1 MAHCLLHQHSQ
12 LPLPPHVHP
21 CHPPE
26 YLAQVLFLVVVPVE
40 VIAISFW
47 SAIFKLNRRIPKQ
60 VKIPLTVQISSSVD
74 HPVPIGALAIAP
86 PQSAWDPE
94 YLIERDPRFMVGTG
108 GTVSEVDSYADREDS
123 YSCAGQSD
131 SYADREDSYS
141 CAGQSDSYADRH
153 GSYSDFDSGE
163 ETDYLSDEYT
173 EREDRED
180 TVDLTESETETID
193 TFEHNSLGADAE
205 DLAESEMD
213 ILETYQDFKKSQDE
227 VLEMYEKKFQ
237 VLKINVQF

>member
-108 GTVSEVDSYADREDS
+108 GTVSEVDSYADRH
-123 YSCAGQSD
+123 
-131 SYADREDSYS
+131 DSYS

-153 GSYSDFDSGE
+153 GSESDWDSGE
-163 ETDYLSDEYT
+163 ETDYLSDVYT
-173 EREDRED
+173 AREDRED
-180 TVDLTESETETID
+180 TVDLTESEAETMN
-193 TFEHNSLGADAE
+193 TFEHNCLGQ
-205 DLAESEMD
+205 MRR
-213 ILETYQDFKKSQDE
+213 IVRKK
-227 VLEMYEKKFQ
+227 
-237 VLKINVQF
+237 